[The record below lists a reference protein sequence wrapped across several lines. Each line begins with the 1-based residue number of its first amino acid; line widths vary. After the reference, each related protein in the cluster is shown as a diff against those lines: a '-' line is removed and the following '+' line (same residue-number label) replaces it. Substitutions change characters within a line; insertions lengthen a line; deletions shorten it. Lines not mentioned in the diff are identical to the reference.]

1 MISRIVLYSIA
12 LVAGL
17 VSGPWSLQ
25 STAQSEPPLTWTVLP
40 VAFVGCAVG
49 LVFVIGLQMVVGNCR
64 AALFASRAFR
74 AIGIYFAGAGFTA
87 AIWAMVF
94 GGGAVPHAF
103 MFLVM
108 GLGVSVG
115 VTLCQLLFASKW
127 SAI

>member
-12 LVAGL
+12 FIVGL

-25 STAQSEPPLTWTVLP
+25 STAQSEPPLTLAVLSI
-40 VAFVGCAVG
+40 VFVGCVVG
-49 LVFVIGLQMVVGNCR
+49 IVFVIGFQVVVGNSR

-74 AIGIYFAGAGFTA
+74 AIGIYFAAAGFTA
-87 AIWAMVF
+87 GLWEMVF

-108 GLGVSVG
+108 GFGVSAG
-115 VTLCQLLFASKW
+115 VTVCQLLFASKW

>member
-12 LVAGL
+12 LIVGL

-25 STAQSEPPLTWTVLP
+25 STAQSEPPLTWAVLP
-40 VAFVGCAVG
+40 IVFVGCVVGIVFAVG
-49 LVFVIGLQMVVGNCR
+49 FQMVAGNSR

-87 AIWAMVF
+87 GIWEMVF

-103 MFLVM
+103 IFLVM
-108 GLGVSVG
+108 GFGVSVG
-115 VTLCQLLFASKW
+115 VTVCHLLFASKW

>member
-1 MISRIVLYSIA
+1 MILRIVLYSIA
-12 LVAGL
+12 LVVGL

-25 STAQSEPPLTWTVLP
+25 STAQSEPPLTWAALP
-40 VAFVGCAVG
+40 IVFVGSVVG
-49 LVFVIGLQMVVGNCR
+49 IVFVIGFQMVVGNSR

-74 AIGIYFAGAGFTA
+74 TIGIYFAGAGFTA
-87 AIWAMVF
+87 AIWAMVL

-108 GLGVSVG
+108 GFGVSVG
-115 VTLCQLLFASKW
+115 VTVCQILFASKW